1 MDAQVRCPHC
11 GGMNTPA
18 ANNAPYFCRE
28 CKRIVDPNKTIA
40 RPSGT
45 FAPPP
50 EDLPPPEPSSSHHPT
65 SEPAGPAPGTS
76 AGGAGAP
83 SNYVSRYGTA
93 IPRQLSAP
101 GTKAAVA
108 GSLGIGLM
116 LAAGAGIVAGIV
128 LGWVGENVLRIP
140 LLFPFLAGWSIKR
153 ALALGA
159 GGGTPDRGLI
169 GGLLFLAIVFGSFA
183 LTRWIEY
190 RTVAS
195 RQTEHYSEVYGVS
208 AARAVAERADVVA
221 GLREHDASSDGEADG
236 SVKLPSG
243 ARVAVQTEQD
253 RLAAAF
259 ASGRVPADGYD
270 LEMLAAIGRTG
281 FRGHLEYAT
290 SKDGGTRLRLL
301 PGSGGLQLPGFA
313 TLVLWILELG
323 VLLITAFSRYDD

>member
-28 CKRIVDPNKTIA
+28 CKRIVDPNKAIA
-40 RPSGT
+40 RPTGG

-50 EDLPPPEPSSSHHPT
+50 EDLPPPEPAPT
-65 SEPAGPAPGTS
+65 YSPAAAPAGPPPGTS

-108 GSLGIGLM
+108 GSLGVGLM

-159 GGGTPDRGLI
+159 GGGTPDRGLV
-169 GGLLFLAIVFGSFA
+169 GGIAFLAIVFGSFA
-183 LTRWIEY
+183 LTRWVEY
-190 RTVAS
+190 RSVAS
-195 RQTEHYSEVYGVS
+195 RQNEHYAEAYGVS

-221 GLREHDASSDGEADG
+221 GLRERDPTSDGELDG
-236 SVKLPSG
+236 AVKLASG
-243 ARVAVQTEQD
+243 AKVNVQTEQD

-259 ASGRVPADGYD
+259 ATGRVPTDGYD
-270 LEMLAAIGRTG
+270 LEMLASIGRTG

-290 SKDGGTRLRLL
+290 REGGSRLRLL
-301 PGSGGLQLPGFA
+301 PGSSGTRLPGFV
-313 TLVLWILELG
+313 TLVVWILELG
-323 VLLITAFSRYDD
+323 VLLVTAFSRYDD

>member
-11 GGMNTPA
+11 SGMNTPA
-18 ANNAPYFCRE
+18 ANNAPYFCGQ
-28 CKRIVDPNKTIA
+28 CKRIVDPNRTIA

-50 EDLPPPEPSSSHHPT
+50 EDLPPPEPVSSH
-65 SEPAGPAPGTS
+65 SPASAPAAPPPGTS

-93 IPRQLSAP
+93 VPRQLSAP

-108 GSLGIGLM
+108 GSLSIGLM
-116 LAAGAGIVAGIV
+116 LAGGAGLVAGIV
-128 LGWVGENVLRIP
+128 LGWLGENVLRIP
-140 LLFPFLAGWSIKR
+140 FLFPFLAGWGIKR

-159 GGGTPDRGLI
+159 GGGTPDRGLV
-169 GGLLFLAIVFGSFA
+169 GGVLFLSIVVGSFL

-190 RTVAS
+190 RSIVS
-195 RQTEHYSEVYGVS
+195 RQTEHFSEAYGVS
-208 AARAVAERADVVA
+208 ASRAVAERADVIA
-221 GLREHDASSDGEADG
+221 ALRERDASSDGEADG
-236 SVKLPSG
+236 SVKLPDG
-243 ARVAVQTEQD
+243 ARVTVQTEQD

-259 ASGRVPADGYD
+259 ATGRVPADGYD

-301 PGSGGLQLPGFA
+301 PGSQGMQLPGFA